1 MLRCDEGRQQGLRS
15 VTTRR
20 VLGSRGSGGIKR
32 SCSTCSNERRSAH
45 KLPSLLLL
53 EPWHS
58 RRRIDRA
65 RYASQSCGAAVSG
78 AAHGGRRAA
87 VAEST
92 RRRDG
97 AVEALGWQQAE
108 LTAWVET
115 MGTPTPPPQQ
125 QQRSPPPPPAVDALR
140 RDCIR
145 ERFAAAVNC
154 DKSFLEDYAVFLAA
168 RSAVSPP
175 ERRPRDHVRENASA
189 HPGARAAARAFA
201 KRSPKV
207 QSSVLASARAIGWR
221 TPPRKPAAR
230 EWRVTS
236 RSPERAPRPPRP
248 PSFLDAK
255 RRQRAESLPARRRR
269 ARDERPRGRAPR
281 ACSTRSRRRRLRR
294 RSLRPRRRHPRPRT
308 AAAPRRRSRRPA
320 RTPPCAPC

>member
-1 MLRCDEGRQQGLRS
+1 MEM
-15 VTTRR
+15 
-20 VLGSRGSGGIKR
+20 VLF
-32 SCSTCSNERRSAH
+32 
-45 KLPSLLLL
+45 
-53 EPWHS
+53 
-58 RRRIDRA
+58 
-65 RYASQSCGAAVSG
+65 
-78 AAHGGRRAA
+78 
-87 VAEST
+87 
-92 RRRDG
+92 
-97 AVEALGWQQAE
+97 EALGWQQAE

-189 HPGARAAARAFA
+189 HPGARAAARRNAA
-201 KRSPKV
+201 RE
-207 QSSVLASARAIGWR
+207 QNRSVLASARAIGWR
-221 TPPRKPAAR
+221 TPPRKPAR

-255 RRQRAESLPARRRR
+255 RASEPSP
-269 ARDERPRGRAPR
+269 PRTP
-281 ACSTRSRRRRLRR
+281 SP
-294 RSLRPRRRHPRPRT
+294 RPRRSPSEVHVDARLALLDEITQTPPPPEEPTPKATAPSAADGGSPSKSVNTNAALRALLKQKDAQIAALRAQLVGPAPRRPPPVPQTTPPKTPSGNVNIARQSPRKRHGALLGQIRDILHLAHAPRP
-308 AAAPRRRSRRPA
+308 AAAP
-320 RTPPCAPC
+320 CD

>member
-1 MLRCDEGRQQGLRS
+1 MEM
-15 VTTRR
+15 
-20 VLGSRGSGGIKR
+20 VLF
-32 SCSTCSNERRSAH
+32 
-45 KLPSLLLL
+45 
-53 EPWHS
+53 
-58 RRRIDRA
+58 
-65 RYASQSCGAAVSG
+65 
-78 AAHGGRRAA
+78 
-87 VAEST
+87 
-92 RRRDG
+92 
-97 AVEALGWQQAE
+97 EALGWQQAE

-125 QQRSPPPPPAVDALR
+125 QQRPPPPPPAVDALR

-189 HPGARAAARAFA
+189 HPGARAAAR
-201 KRSPKV
+201 RVRETSKV

-255 RRQRAESLPARRRR
+255 RASEPSP
-269 ARDERPRGRAPR
+269 PRTP
-281 ACSTRSRRRRLRR
+281 SP
-294 RSLRPRRRHPRPRT
+294 RPRRTPVDARLALLDEITRPEAPPPEVSKPQATAPSAADSGGPSTSAAAANTNAALRALLKQKDAQIAALTAQLVGANPRRPPPVPQTTPPKTPSGNVSIARQSPRKRHGALLGQIRDILHLAHAPRP
-308 AAAPRRRSRRPA
+308 AGAEAPAPA
-320 RTPPCAPC
+320 PAVVA